1 MSPRTRTNL
10 LLGAAAVA
18 ALGSFLPWVTVTI
31 FLGTVTANG
40 MDGDGKITLGIAAV
54 LALVAWFARRW
65 ALIPA
70 LALTGIAIYEV
81 VNISSKLNDM
91 KSQAQIATSLQISI
105 HGSIGIG
112 VWLIL
117 AASLVATAV
126 SFYGLRPLRGQDL
139 DNPLGGRE
147 IFEDRIGAD

>member
-1 MSPRTRTNL
+1 MSDRAKTNV

-65 ALIPA
+65 AVIPA

-81 VNISSKLNDM
+81 VNIFSKLSDM
-91 KSQAQIATSLQISI
+91 KSQAQIATSLQISV

-112 VWLIL
+112 V
-117 AASLVATAV
+117 
-126 SFYGLRPLRGQDL
+126 
-139 DNPLGGRE
+139 
-147 IFEDRIGAD
+147 